1 MKFTKFRDI
10 PQFTRSAG
18 YHVDVSWD
26 ALESWIARQDDKAGG
41 DGSLELDPDFQRA
54 HVWTEDQQIRYIEF
68 VLRGGHSSKEIYFN
82 HPNWMGSLK
91 GVMELVDGKQRFE
104 AARKFMRNEISV
116 FGSLYRDF
124 TDHLPLQV
132 SFSINVNNLKTR
144 AEVLQWYI
152 DLNAGGVAHTD
163 DEISKVRAMLADCE
177 NTH

>member
-1 MKFTKFRDI
+1 
-10 PQFTRSAG
+10 
-18 YHVDVSWD
+18 
-26 ALESWIARQDDKAGG
+26 
-41 DGSLELDPDFQRA
+41 
-54 HVWTEDQQIRYIEF
+54 
-68 VLRGGHSSKEIYFN
+68 
-82 HPNWMGSLK
+82 MGSLK